1 MNFNDEQKSYNKWI
15 KNDFLPAAI
24 QAKRVN
30 KFGSSSLLQRASL
43 RVRSMLSKTVRLHME
58 LRFFLI

>member
-1 MNFNDEQKSYNKWI
+1 MNFNDEQKSYNKWM

-43 RVRSMLSKTVRLHME
+43 RVERGTGLNK
-58 LRFFLI
+58 